1 MGTTTFSGPVKSGT
15 IKDTTG
21 ITIGTD
27 VKNTGFVVMGQSA
40 LADIIGASHLNQVI
54 ATIPA
59 NSQITD
65 VILNVTTVNNDGGAA
80 TISVG
85 TVADANAFLDAVN
98 VKALGTTYGTLDTE
112 ASNVGATDIQVLA
125 DFTGANGDSTTGAA
139 TVTVKYLQ
147 NNSVALAGD
156 IPA

>member
-1 MGTTTFSGPVKSGT
+1 MGTTTFSGPVKAGT

-21 ITIGTD
+21 TTLGTD
-27 VKNTGFVVMGQSA
+27 VKNVGFVVMGQSA
-40 LADIIGASHLNQVI
+40 YADIQGASHLNQVI

-65 VILNVTTVNNDGGAA
+65 VVLNVTEVNNDSGAA
-80 TISVG
+80 TVSVG
-85 TVADANAFLDAVN
+85 TVADADAFIATAN

-112 ASNVGATDIQVLA
+112 ASNVGSTDIQVLA
-125 DFTGANGDSTTGAA
+125 DFTGTDGDGTTGNA

-147 NNSVALAGD
+147 NAQIALAGD
-156 IPA
+156 VPA